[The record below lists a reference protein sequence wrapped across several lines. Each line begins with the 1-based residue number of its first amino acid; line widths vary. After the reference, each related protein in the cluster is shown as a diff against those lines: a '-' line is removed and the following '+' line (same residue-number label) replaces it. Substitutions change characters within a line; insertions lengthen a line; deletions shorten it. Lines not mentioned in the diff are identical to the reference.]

1 MSEIEDRALGWD
13 DVIEN
18 DSADFVLLPEG
29 EYSFEVKGFERG
41 YFKGSTKIGA
51 CNQAVVNLE
60 VFNADISG
68 EIKHNLFL
76 NTKTEGMLCEF
87 FRAIGLRKHGDK
99 GVMPWNKIAGC
110 KGRCK
115 VIQKELT
122 SDKGEKFF
130 VNNVKKFLDPET
142 EDDAPG
148 F

>member
-1 MSEIEDRALGWD
+1 MAELEDKALGWD

-18 DSADFVLLPEG
+18 DSAERVLLPEG
-29 EYSFEVKGFERG
+29 EYSFEVKGFERS
-41 YFKGSTKIGA
+41 YFNGSQKMKA
-51 CNQAVVNLE
+51 CNQAIINLE

-99 GVMPWNKIAGC
+99 GVLPWNKIAGC

-122 SDKGEKFF
+122 SDKGEKFK
-130 VNNVKKFLDPET
+130 VNNIKKFLDPEP
-142 EDDAPG
+142 EDDNSA